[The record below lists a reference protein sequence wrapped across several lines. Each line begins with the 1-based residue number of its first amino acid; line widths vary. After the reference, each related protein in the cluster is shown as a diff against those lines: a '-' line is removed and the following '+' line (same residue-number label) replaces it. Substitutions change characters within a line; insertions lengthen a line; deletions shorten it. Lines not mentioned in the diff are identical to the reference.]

1 MIEAITLNTEATET
15 MKVDLHCHTEAS
27 NDCITPLI
35 QIPDQMLT
43 RGITVQAITDHNEI
57 WGAQKLAELV
67 TLDDKYKDLQVIVG
81 EEIST
86 NEGEI
91 IGLFLTERIAPGLSP
106 EDTVAAIK
114 NQGGLV
120 LLPHAFD
127 PLKRFRLSPVARERI
142 KSDIDIIE
150 SFNAR
155 ISQPKWNDTASLWAA
170 EHDVAQSAGSD
181 AHTLKDIGTA
191 WTLSPKKQIN
201 TPEDLLVSLRTSHVQ
216 GIWTHPVIAFL
227 YKAWYWI
234 QKKLLKHN

>member
-1 MIEAITLNTEATET
+1 MTEVKM

-27 NDCITPLI
+27 NDCVTPLM
-35 QIPDQMLT
+35 QFPDKLLA

-67 TLDDKYKDLQVIVG
+67 AADDKYKELQIIVG
-81 EEIST
+81 EEVST
-86 NEGEI
+86 SEGEI

-106 EDTVAAIK
+106 EETVAAIK
-114 NQGGLV
+114 GQGGLV
-120 LLPHAFD
+120 AIPHGFD

-142 KSDIDIIE
+142 KPDIDIIE

-155 ISQPKWNDTASLWAA
+155 ISQPKWNDAASLWAA
-170 EHDVAQSAGSD
+170 EHDRPQSAGSD

-191 WTLSPKKQIN
+191 WSLTPYRIIK
-201 TPEDLLVSLRTSHVQ
+201 TPEDLIASLKGSNVQ
-216 GIWTHPVIAFL
+216 GIWTHPVVAFL

-234 QKKLLKHN
+234 QNRLFNSRNS